1 LSGLVRLCKALREKY
16 RGYGRAMT
24 KAILVGLHRACKAH
38 AKLWEK
44 AW

>member
-1 LSGLVRLCKALREKY
+1 
-16 RGYGRAMT
+16 MT